1 MTSAYRAEHAPRSN
15 ISDWRDR
22 AACRAHDG
30 ELWFPVSSHPDAYEE
45 PRRICGA
52 CPVIDD
58 CREWALD
65 ARVGHGM
72 WGGLTADELDTERQR
87 RVAPDRAST

>member
-1 MTSAYRAEHAPRSN
+1 MNPAYRAEHAPRSN

-30 ELWFPVSSHPDAYEE
+30 ELWFPASSHPDAWEE

-58 CREWALD
+58 CREWAIE

-72 WGGLTADELDTERQR
+72 WGGLTPGELEALR
-87 RVAPDRAST
+87 RRRTDNT